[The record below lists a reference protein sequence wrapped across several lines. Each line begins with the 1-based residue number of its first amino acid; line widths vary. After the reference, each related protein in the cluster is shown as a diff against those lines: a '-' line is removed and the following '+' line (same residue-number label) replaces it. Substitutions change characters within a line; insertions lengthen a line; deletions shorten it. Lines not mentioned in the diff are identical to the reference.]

1 MSQVK
6 PHQAASQIPFID
18 LQAQRRRIGSQIETA
33 IARVLDHG
41 QFIMG
46 PEIARLEAMLAEFA
60 GTAHAVT
67 CASGTDALLLPMMAR
82 GIGKGDAVFVPA
94 FNFVAAAEV
103 SAVLGATPVFVD
115 VCEDD
120 YCLSPESLRTAI
132 ADARALGLRPAA
144 VVAVDLYGQ
153 IADYPAISTVAE
165 EAGLF
170 VIEDAAQSFGAWLG
184 GIRAGS
190 FGNVAGTSFFPA
202 KPLGC
207 YGDGGAIFT
216 SDEELAGRLR
226 LLRVHGQGAR
236 KYQYEDIGLNARFDT
251 LQAAILIEKLA
262 IFEDEIVA
270 RDRIAAR
277 YTAALSGIATTPRP
291 RAGATSVWAQYT
303 LRVKNRDEV
312 AKCMGE
318 DGIPTAVHYP
328 VPLTEQPPYR
338 RFPVVSSGVPVSARV
353 AAEVLCLPMH
363 PYLSETDQDRV
374 VESLRRALNASSAP

>member
-18 LQAQRRRIGSQIETA
+18 LQAQRRRIESQIDAT

-46 PEIARLEAMLAEFA
+46 PEIARLEAMLAEFV
-60 GTAHAVT
+60 GLPHAIT

-82 GIGKGDAVFVPA
+82 NIGKGDAVFVPA
-94 FNFVAAAEV
+94 FTFVAAAEV

-115 VCEDD
+115 ICEDD
-120 YCLSPESLRTAI
+120 FCLSPESLRTAI
-132 ADARALGLRPAA
+132 ADAKDLGLRPAA

-153 IADYPAISTVAE
+153 MADYPAISAISD

-170 VIEDAAQSFGAWLG
+170 LIEDAAQSFGARLG
-184 GIRAGS
+184 GTRAGAC
-190 FGNVAGTSFFPA
+190 GHVAGTSFFPA

-216 SDEELAGRLR
+216 GDADLAGRLR

-236 KYQYEDIGLNARFDT
+236 KYQYAEIGLNARFDT

-262 IFEDEIVA
+262 IFEDEIAA

-277 YTAALSGIATTPRP
+277 YTAALSGIAKTPRP

-303 LRVKNRDEV
+303 LRVNNRDLV
-312 AKCMGE
+312 AKRMAE

-338 RFPVVSSGVPVSARV
+338 RFPVVSSGVPVSIR
-353 AAEVLCLPMH
+353 AAAQVLCLPMH
-363 PYLSETDQDRV
+363 PYLSESDQDRV
-374 VESLRRALNASSAP
+374 IESLRRAVGR